1 MKMSFYTKLIVGW
14 VLAMTLLIVAAA
26 YIPVHAQEVE
36 EFDAN
41 TVRITTVQDL
51 RNLRMLAEMG
61 DPMSHGGLGGYLI
74 GTHEFLIFTI
84 RHGTADAASHAC
96 AAMPTVAFA
105 NLMRDALN
113 NTNKYPGELP
123 MLVLIGTA
131 CQEIAVLLGTAPLEP
146 V

>member
-1 MKMSFYTKLIVGW
+1 MKMSLTTKIIIGW
-14 VLAMTLLIVAAA
+14 VLAMAALIATAA
-26 YIPVHAQEVE
+26 YIPAHAQEPE

-41 TVRITTVQDL
+41 TARITTVQDL

-74 GTHEFLIFTI
+74 ATHEFLIFTI

-96 AAMPTVAFA
+96 AAMPSIAFA

-131 CQEIAVLLGTAPLEP
+131 CQEIAVLIGTAALEP